1 MIPAF
6 PDPRISLRG
15 TGNEQAGASRSGFR
29 ALRSHGRGAC
39 LDLVQDEEEAMKLH
53 VFGNEYL
60 KEDSFA
66 REVAEYVDAEIVS
79 CRSPDELLD
88 AEGPVRILDVVKDD
102 ESVKAQEMLS
112 LHDFDLGFFLKL
124 MKEMGME
131 KEIKIIGIPQ
141 RGNPQSIAKE

>member
-1 MIPAF
+1 
-6 PDPRISLRG
+6 
-15 TGNEQAGASRSGFR
+15 
-29 ALRSHGRGAC
+29 
-39 LDLVQDEEEAMKLH
+39 MKLH

-66 REVAEYVDAEIVS
+66 TEVAEYVDAEIVS

-88 AEGPVRILDVVKDD
+88 AEGPVRILDVVKDA
-102 ESVKAQEMLS
+102 ESVRLITPERVKAQGMLS

-141 RGNPQSIAKE
+141 RGNPQSIAKEVEACLKSLD